1 MDWIEKLNEALD
13 YIEANLDGE
22 IDVGLAAKKALC
34 SSFHFQRMFT
44 YIAGQT
50 LGEYIRRRRMTL
62 AAFELGNS
70 DVKVVDLALKY
81 GYDSPTAFTRAFH
94 AIHGVPPKAAREKG
108 NVLSAYPRLTF
119 ILSVKGEYAMN
130 YKIEHNKGFRIVG
143 AVTREHMTMEDCME
157 KVPQFW
163 KRTHEAGLLP
173 KIRALMDGSKPEGVL
188 GVSACDGGEFSGY
201 YIAVATKAPCPEGL
215 EEYDVP
221 EGDWAVFDCVGKM
234 PEAIQNLQ
242 RRIMTE
248 WLPTSGYAYAPAPDI
263 EVYLTETNGP
273 QSRAQVWLPIVK
285 K

>member
-1 MDWIEKLNEALD
+1 
-13 YIEANLDGE
+13 
-22 IDVGLAAKKALC
+22 
-34 SSFHFQRMFT
+34 
-44 YIAGQT
+44 
-50 LGEYIRRRRMTL
+50 
-62 AAFELGNS
+62 
-70 DVKVVDLALKY
+70 
-81 GYDSPTAFTRAFH
+81 
-94 AIHGVPPKAAREKG
+94 
-108 NVLSAYPRLTF
+108 
-119 ILSVKGEYAMN
+119 MN

-173 KIRALMDGSKPEGVL
+173 KIWALMDGSKPEGVL

-201 YIAVATKAPCPEGL
+201 YIAVATKAPCPEEL

-248 WLPTSGYAYAPAPDI
+248 WLPTSGYAYAPAPDDGGGRCARAGSAAGAGSPAGGGHHGPSAQREDGASGLRGRI
-263 EVYLTETNGP
+263 FCVLTRERSCGSIYL
-273 QSRAQVWLPIVK
+273 LF
-285 K
+285 

>member
-1 MDWIEKLNEALD
+1 
-13 YIEANLDGE
+13 
-22 IDVGLAAKKALC
+22 
-34 SSFHFQRMFT
+34 
-44 YIAGQT
+44 
-50 LGEYIRRRRMTL
+50 
-62 AAFELGNS
+62 
-70 DVKVVDLALKY
+70 
-81 GYDSPTAFTRAFH
+81 
-94 AIHGVPPKAAREKG
+94 
-108 NVLSAYPRLTF
+108 
-119 ILSVKGEYAMN
+119 MN

-173 KIRALMDGSKPEGVL
+173 KIWALMAGSKPEGVL

-201 YIAVATKAPCPEGL
+201 YIAVATKAPCPEEL